1 MIKFIGANSIESR
14 FPYHLGSNNDWVT
27 VIIRFSARGG
37 YLLLVTEGR
46 ALIRDR
52 ENISFLKKKKQ
63 NVKQTSDVYLI
74 ENQKDW
80 LMDLLSSENFK
91 TGSFVWRNYAPT
103 GT

>member
-14 FPYHLGSNNDWVT
+14 FLYHLGSNNDWVT
-27 VIIRFSARGG
+27 VIIRFSARGS

-52 ENISFLKKKKQ
+52 EHISFFKKKQ

-80 LMDLLSSENFK
+80 LMDLLSSENF
-91 TGSFVWRNYAPT
+91 
-103 GT
+103 